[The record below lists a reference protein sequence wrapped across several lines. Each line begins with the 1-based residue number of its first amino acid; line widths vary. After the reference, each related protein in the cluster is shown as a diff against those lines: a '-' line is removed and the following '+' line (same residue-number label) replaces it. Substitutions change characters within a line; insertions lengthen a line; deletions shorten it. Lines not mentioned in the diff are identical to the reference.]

1 MCPLDRWIL
10 TPLLITGLFLS
21 LADDCFAAKRT
32 FPYDA
37 VVNAEEAL
45 VRSGNGTRYYPTLKL
60 KKGSHVTVHRHDPGG
75 WFMISPPQG
84 SFSWIRAEHVQ
95 KTGNQSGR
103 VIENGVVVRVGSSFG
118 IS

>member
-37 VVNAEEAL
+37 VVNA
-45 VRSGNGTRYYPTLKL
+45 
-60 KKGSHVTVHRHDPGG
+60 KKHWYVAGMEP
-75 WFMISPPQG
+75 
-84 SFSWIRAEHVQ
+84 
-95 KTGNQSGR
+95 
-103 VIENGVVVRVGSSFG
+103 VI
-118 IS
+118 IQH